1 MHIEFLVEDLSTE
14 AALELLVPK
23 IVDVGTSFATHVF
36 GSKSTLLAKLEAR
49 LRSYSHWLPPTWRII
64 VVVDEDRADC
74 RAIKKKL
81 ESASRAATLKT
92 KGAAKGK
99 PFSILNR
106 IAIEELEAW
115 FFGDVPAIGAAYPG
129 VPLTLASKARYRD
142 SDAIGGGTW
151 EALERVLQGA
161 GHHLGGLQKI
171 RAAREI
177 ATFMNPS
184 LNTSK
189 SFRVFRDGLLA
200 L

>member
-1 MHIEFLVEDLSTE
+1 MKVQASGNSGSKGSSRSGIHLTLAVARARARPAPAKFSLMHIEFLVEDLSTE

-115 FFGDVPAIGAAYPG
+115 FFGDVPD
-129 VPLTLASKARYRD
+129 R
-142 SDAIGGGTW
+142 
-151 EALERVLQGA
+151 
-161 GHHLGGLQKI
+161 
-171 RAAREI
+171 
-177 ATFMNPS
+177 
-184 LNTSK
+184 K
-189 SFRVFRDGLLA
+189 SVV
-200 L
+200 